1 MKWFLPAFLVSM
13 SLLASPVFA
22 QDITAGIEAYERRD
36 YQAALAVWQPLAE
49 RGDADAQASI
59 GLLYARGHGV
69 SQDYGEA
76 IKWFRLSAAQGY
88 AIAQNNLG
96 VMYRNGYGVQQDYAQ
111 ALMHY
116 RLSAAQGYA
125 LAQFSLGSMYENGDG
140 TRRDYE
146 EAYMWYTLAADQGHR
161 RAAHARVLLEPLMS
175 AEQRRK
181 GLARAQQRQTR
192 NALASA
198 SKLSDIPGAGNA
210 PTVQK
215 AAISPPPEN
224 KPAAPTP
231 LPPMPPTPLSSPAEI
246 DAKTP
251 PSPTTNTAEPLP
263 VLTDR
268 AAWRVQLVALRKEAD
283 AGAVWLELQQANQD
297 LLDGLE
303 LHVQLAELSQG
314 TFYRVQAGPLADRA
328 TAASLCDTLNR
339 RRQDCVIV
347 AP

>member
-1 MKWFLPAFLVSM
+1 M
-13 SLLASPVFA
+13 SLLTAPAFA
-22 QDITAGIEAYERRD
+22 QDVAAGIEAYQRRD
-36 YQAALAVWQPLAE
+36 YETALAAWQPLAE
-49 RGDADAQASI
+49 RGDAGAQASI

-69 SQDYGEA
+69 SQDYDEA

-125 LAQFSLGSMYENGDG
+125 LAQSSLGSMYENGDG

-161 RAAHARVLLEPLMS
+161 RAAHARVLLAPLMS

-181 GLARAQQRQTR
+181 GIARAQQRQTR
-192 NALASA
+192 HALAST
-198 SKLSDIPGAGNA
+198 SKLSEIPSAGPSAGPSTGNA
-210 PTVQK
+210 PVAQRV
-215 AAISPPPEN
+215 AITPPPEV
-224 KPAAPTP
+224 KPAAPTSP
-231 LPPMPPTPLSSPAEI
+231 TPPTPLSSPAEI
-246 DAKTP
+246 DTKTP
-251 PSPTTNTAEPLP
+251 PAATPNTAEPLP
-263 VLTDR
+263 ALTES
-268 AAWRVQLVALRKEAD
+268 AAWRVQLVALRSEAD
-283 AGAVWLELQQANQD
+283 ADAVWSELQLANQD

-314 TFYRVQAGPLADRA
+314 TFYRIQAGPLADRA
-328 TAASLCDTLNR
+328 TAASLCDTLKT
-339 RRQDCVIV
+339 RRQDCIIV

>member
-1 MKWFLPAFLVSM
+1 MKYFLPALLVSV
-13 SLLASPVFA
+13 SLLAAPVFA
-22 QDITAGIEAYERRD
+22 QDIAAGIEAYERRD
-36 YQAALAVWQPLAE
+36 YETALAVWEPLAE

-76 IKWFRLSAAQGY
+76 IEWFRLSAAQGY

-125 LAQFSLGSMYENGDG
+125 LAQSSLGSMYENGDG

-161 RAAHARVLLEPLMS
+161 RASHARVLLEPLMS

-198 SKLSDIPGAGNA
+198 SKLSDIPSAGKA
-210 PTVQK
+210 PVAQK
-215 AAISPPPEN
+215 VAISPPPEV
-224 KPAAPTP
+224 KLAPLATTP
-231 LPPMPPTPLSSPAEI
+231 LNSPPEI

-251 PSPTTNTAEPLP
+251 PSLTTNTAEPLP
-263 VLTDR
+263 VLTER

-283 AGAVWLELQQANQD
+283 AGAAWSELQQANQD

-303 LHVQLAELSQG
+303 LHVQLAELSRG

-328 TAASLCDTLNR
+328 TAASLCDTLKT
-339 RRQDCVIV
+339 RRQDCIIV